1 MLLAKIHSHATSSCA
16 TTDTHIYTIFPFF
29 SPIMELL
36 FYYSQNIPG
45 VSLLQYS
52 LSTCLRCAKY
62 FLLSL
67 VTKRAPLLYTSRK
80 KLALYT
86 RGYRSVTTSS
96 RKENVLNKDSPARR
110 KMTNDNL
117 RFPPSQQRLVC
128 TTVLAG
134 CSGTIEMQVMEQ
146 ASVQTKV

>member
-1 MLLAKIHSHATSSCA
+1 MLLAKIHSQATSSFA

-36 FYYSQNIPG
+36 FYYRQNIPG
-45 VSLLQYS
+45 FLFYS
-52 LSTCLRCAKY
+52 LSPCLRCAKY
-62 FLLSL
+62 FLLIL
-67 VTKRAPLLYTSRK
+67 VTKPAQLLYTSGK

-134 CSGTIEMQVMEQ
+134 CPGTIEKQVMEQ